1 MTNILSNPHPKSY
14 SFGSSIITRSF
25 SAGSGFR
32 FGFNTQEKDKEVY
45 NNNNETYTATFW
57 EYDGRLGRRW
67 NVDPVNK
74 PWESRYSCFSDNPI
88 IIIDVNGDEGKDPYT
103 VKKGDNLS
111 NIAKNNGTSVDK
123 LLDLNKNIKDPNK
136 IYVGQNINLPQLST
150 SKSAAQKKENNW
162 YEPSGK
168 INLFLGTTST
178 IVENFGSGSFRL
190 NNGASKGGNFSFKY
204 YSSSWTGGSR
214 AKITTY
220 NVGKVANFISE
231 STFYLGLG
239 MDVLGVLEYR
249 KNPNSKNA
257 VHPAKAGLNT
267 GLGIYG
273 LLINPI
279 APTMY
284 FSVDALFPGGWQKAM
299 QIQDNLIN
307 ENRKIDPTWR
317 LIPGA
322 MKM

>member
-1 MTNILSNPHPKSY
+1 MIRNPSKLHPNQST
-14 SFGSSIITRSF
+14 FGSSINTRSF

-45 NNNNETYTATFW
+45 SNNETYTATFW

-67 NVDPVNK
+67 NLDPIFQI
-74 PWESRYSCFSDNPI
+74 WESSYACFNNNPLLVIDLNGDNP
-88 IIIDVNGDEGKDPYT
+88 NPYK

-111 NIAKNNGTSVDK
+111 TIAKNNGTTVGK

-136 IYVGQNINLPQLST
+136 IYVGQNINLPLLST
-150 SKSAAQKKENNW
+150 SKGATHKNENNW

-168 INLFLGTTST
+168 INLFLGTAST
-178 IVENFGSGSFRL
+178 IVENVGTGSFRL
-190 NNGASKGGNFSFKY
+190 TNGISNGGNFSFKY

-220 NVGKVANFISE
+220 NIGNVAKFIGKG
-231 STFYLGLG
+231 TFYLGLG

-267 GLGIYG
+267 GMGIYG
-273 LLINPI
+273 FLINPI

-307 ENRKIDPTWR
+307 ENSKIDPTWR